1 MNHISATTLGSLL
14 VLSPLSTAM
23 AVEQSVFQLSKIN
36 VVANLVEQENVDT
49 LAAIT
54 VVDRKEIERKQFNS
68 LQDLLRTV
76 PGVTFTNSGGQGK
89 QTSVSIRGTNS
100 KHVLVLIDGQRWN
113 SATAGSSAF
122 EFLSIDQIERVEV
135 VKGPRSSL
143 YGSEAIGGVIQ
154 IFTRKGTQE
163 GIKPFASLT
172 YGSHETYNANA
183 GLNIKNDKNWANFSV
198 AGMKTQGI
206 DATSAPVETDKDGYE
221 NYSVSLNA
229 GHQFNDQLSVDMN
242 ALHIEGETEI
252 DNTWTKG
259 QEPYT
264 QLVASVYGVGVNYQA
279 NKVWN
284 TKLKVG
290 YSQDQQEGYVKAGLD
305 NVYETEKETVSWLN
319 TLAFDKNHNLILGT
333 DYLKDKISGVNGPS
347 LFDKKSR
354 DNYGYFAQYLGTID
368 QFDIE
373 ASLRLDDNEQYGDHT
388 TGNLALGYQFN
399 EAIKG
404 YLSYGTAF
412 RAPTFNELYY
422 PQDQWGGGNPNL
434 KPEESENIELG
445 FKGNLGNVNWALN
458 GFRNDIDQMIVGWP
472 AINVDKALIKGVELE
487 FGQTLGQIDW
497 NVNYTYQEPENRSG
511 VNKGKQI
518 TNIPQQILNVSMDYN
533 FDKWMVG
540 GAVHAEDKR
549 YNASNTSYM
558 GSFATADVRLTYQAT
573 PELSVQAK
581 LANMFDKEYQT
592 IQGYNQDGRTA
603 WVTLRYA
610 MK

>member
-206 DATSAPVETDKDGYE
+206 DATSASVETDKDGYE

-242 ALHIEGETEI
+242 ALRIEGETEI
-252 DNTWTKG
+252 DNTWTAG

-279 NKVWN
+279 NQVWN

-305 NVYETEKETVSWLN
+305 NVYKTEKETLSWLN
-319 TLAFDKNHNLILGT
+319 TLTFDKNHNLILGT

-347 LFDKKSR
+347 LFDKTSR

-368 QFDIE
+368 KFDIE

>member
-1 MNHISATTLGSLL
+1 M
-14 VLSPLSTAM
+14 
-23 AVEQSVFQLSKIN
+23 QL
-36 VVANLVEQENVDT
+36 
-49 LAAIT
+49 
-54 VVDRKEIERKQFNS
+54 
-68 LQDLLRTV
+68 
-76 PGVTFTNSGGQGK
+76 P
-89 QTSVSIRGTNS
+89 
-100 KHVLVLIDGQRWN
+100 
-113 SATAGSSAF
+113 
-122 EFLSIDQIERVEV
+122 
-135 VKGPRSSL
+135 P
-143 YGSEAIGGVIQ
+143 
-154 IFTRKGTQE
+154 
-163 GIKPFASLT
+163 
-172 YGSHETYNANA
+172 
-183 GLNIKNDKNWANFSV
+183 
-198 AGMKTQGI
+198 
-206 DATSAPVETDKDGYE
+206 PVETDKDGYE

-252 DNTWTKG
+252 DNTGG

-264 QLVASVYGVGVNYQA
+264 KLIESVYGVGLNYQA
-279 NKVWN
+279 NHLWN

-290 YSQDQQEGYVKAGLD
+290 YSQDKQEGYIKTGLD
-305 NVYETEKETVSWLN
+305 NVYETQKETISWLN
-319 TLAFDKNHNLILGT
+319 TLAFNENHNLILGT
-333 DYLKDKISGVNGPS
+333 DYLKDKISGINGPS

-354 DNYGYFAQYLGTID
+354 DNFGYFAQYLGNINN
-368 QFDIE
+368 FDIE
-373 ASLRLDDNEQYGDHT
+373 AALRLDDNEQYGNHT

-399 EAIKG
+399 EALKT
-404 YLSYGTAF
+404 YVSYGTAF

-472 AINVDKALIKGVELE
+472 AFNVNKALIKGVELE

-592 IQGYNQDGRTA
+592 TQGYNQDGRTA